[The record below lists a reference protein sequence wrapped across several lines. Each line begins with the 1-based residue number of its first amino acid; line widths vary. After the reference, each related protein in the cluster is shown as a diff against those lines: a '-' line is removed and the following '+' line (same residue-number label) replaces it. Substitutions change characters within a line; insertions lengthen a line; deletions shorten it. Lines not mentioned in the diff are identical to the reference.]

1 MLAIGLMSGTSM
13 DGIDAVLVDIQ
24 EDGERIRLQLIETA
38 ALPYPEETLRGL
50 RELSPPHTGTVER
63 LVRMH
68 SHLGELF
75 AEAALR
81 VLRKAGRRPEEIG
94 VIGSHGQTILNLP
107 PVAPPFTQRVRV
119 QLGEICII
127 AERTGITT
135 VGDFRVRDVAAGG
148 EGAPLIPYFDYRVL
162 GPEAGGANRL
172 ALNLGGIANVTYLPA
187 GGTLDDVRAFDTGPG
202 GMILDAVVRRLT
214 GGRQAYDE
222 DGRLADSGR
231 AAAGLLAK
239 LLRHPFISARPPK
252 SAGREEFGEGF
263 VTWLLELPEARG
275 LSLADLAATLVVFTV
290 EAVAA
295 NCRAFLGPVEEVIAS
310 GGGAKNPAFLR
321 ALERAFPG
329 AQVVTSETYGIP
341 IKAKEGM
348 GFALLAYETLHRRP
362 GNVPGATGARRRV
375 VLGKIAWA

>member
-24 EDGERIRLQLIETA
+24 EEGERICLQLIESA

-50 RELSPPHTGTVER
+50 RELSPPHAGTAEH

-75 AEAALR
+75 AEAALC
-81 VLRKAGRRPEEIG
+81 VLRKAGRRPEEIA

-107 PVAPPFTQRVRV
+107 PASPPFTHRVRV

-148 EGAPLIPYFDYRVL
+148 EGAPLIPYFDYRVF
-162 GPEAGGANRL
+162 GAGGGVNRL

-202 GMILDAVVRRLT
+202 GMILDATVRRLT

-231 AAAGLLAK
+231 AAPDLLVK
-239 LLRHPFISARPPK
+239 LLRHPFISAPPPK

-263 VTWLLELPEARG
+263 VTWLLEQPEAQG
-275 LSLADLAATLVVFTV
+275 LSLADLAATLVAFTV
-290 EAVAA
+290 QAVAV
-295 NCRAFLGPVEEVIAS
+295 NCRTFLGPVEEVIAS

-321 ALERAFPG
+321 ALGRAFPG
-329 AQVVTSETYGIP
+329 ARVVTSEAYGIP
-341 IKAKEGM
+341 IKAKEAM

-362 GNVPGATGARRRV
+362 SNVPGATGARRRV
-375 VLGKIAWA
+375 VLGKVAWA